1 MTIPARALIWTVVAV
16 LVLVGLGVVL
26 AAYARSLRSGRDHL
40 AAIHAQVAQVPRGTI
55 EYMLDGEGPT
65 VLVSHGITGGVD
77 QGQGLAS
84 TYLGPGYRLV
94 LPSRFGYLGS
104 SLPADATPEMQAEAF
119 VQLLDTLGI
128 ARVFVLGN
136 SAGGTAALHF
146 AINHPERCRGLVLIS
161 SNVPGGTAALPPKPA
176 MRVVFGSDF
185 VYWAAVRLFSK
196 GMLGMFVPWE
206 ILRDLGKEKTTALA
220 KQIMLGSL
228 PISRRTRG
236 VLFDMYTSN
245 PSINEGLGYGRITSP
260 TLLVHAVDDPAPP
273 IEGARLVA
281 RSIAGAQLAEFD
293 SGGHLLL
300 GREKEV
306 QERIQAFIAAA
317 PR

>member
-1 MTIPARALIWTVVAV
+1 MTIPARVLAWTAVVV
-16 LVLVGLGVVL
+16 LALVGLAIVV
-26 AAYARSLRSGRDHL
+26 AAYSRELRRGRDHL
-40 AAIHAQVAQVPRGTI
+40 AALHAQVAKTPLGTI
-55 EYMLDGEGPT
+55 EYLLEGEGPF

-104 SLPADATPEMQAEAF
+104 SMPPGATPEMQSEAF
-119 VQLLDTLGI
+119 LQLLDTLGI
-128 ARVFVLGN
+128 ARVFVMGN

-161 SNVPGGTAALPPKPA
+161 SNVPGDTAGLPPKPA
-176 MRVVFGSDF
+176 MAMVFGSDF
-185 VYWAAVRLFSK
+185 VYWAAVRLFAK
-196 GMLGMFVPWE
+196 GMLGMFVPPGM
-206 ILRDLGKEKTTALA
+206 LAQMGREKTAALA
-220 KQIMLGSL
+220 NEIMLGSL

-236 VLFDMYTSN
+236 VLFDMFTSN
-245 PSINEGLGYGRITSP
+245 PSINKGLEYARITTP
-260 TLLVHAVDDPAPP
+260 TLVVHAADDPAPP
-273 IEGARLVA
+273 IEGARLLA
-281 RSIAGAQLAEFD
+281 RSIPGAQLAEFD
-293 SGGHLLL
+293 GGGHLLM

-306 QERIQAFIAAA
+306 QERIRAFIAAA